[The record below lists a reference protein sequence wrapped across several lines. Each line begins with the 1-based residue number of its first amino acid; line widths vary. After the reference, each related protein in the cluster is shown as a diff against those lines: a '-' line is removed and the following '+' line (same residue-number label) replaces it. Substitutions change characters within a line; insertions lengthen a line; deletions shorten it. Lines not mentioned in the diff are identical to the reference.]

1 MVIIYRKKKP
11 KSVCNTLTKQGHAG
25 TNLMPHVSCQ
35 VSYTKNKC
43 QASCADHSPKTESKA
58 EDKNKPPCQILL
70 KTKQIPRETG
80 YDNIKMCLG
89 NALSSKIMKLNSLQ
103 GLKAEIGPIITII

>member
-35 VSYTKNKC
+35 VS
-43 QASCADHSPKTESKA
+43 ADHSPKTESKA

-103 GLKAEIGPIITII
+103 DLKAEIGPIITII